1 VLDEDSSSMDLAVAE
16 DVLAKA
22 IGRGGQNIRLA
33 SELTGWHLN
42 VMTLEDADAKSEAE
56 IEQLTTMFREQ
67 LDVDDE
73 VAAILVQE
81 GFTTAEELAYV
92 PASELADIEEFDEEV
107 IEELRNRARDYLL
120 SRAIS
125 SVEGGDEQ
133 PADDLFEVE
142 GVDEELAGTLAEKGI
157 LSRDDLAELGADELV
172 ELIDID
178 EDAAGDLI
186 MAARAHWFADEQA
199 GAQ

>member
-1 VLDEDSSSMDLAVAE
+1 MGHQQRATLDD
-16 DVLAKA
+16 
-22 IGRGGQNIRLA
+22 
-33 SELTGWHLN
+33 
-42 VMTLEDADAKSEAE
+42 
-56 IEQLTTMFREQ
+56 
-67 LDVDDE
+67 
-73 VAAILVQE
+73 
-81 GFTTAEELAYV
+81 
-92 PASELADIEEFDEEV
+92 
-107 IEELRNRARDYLL
+107 
-120 SRAIS
+120 
-125 SVEGGDEQ
+125 GGDEQ